1 MNQKLIVASL
11 LCFVGVQLQG
21 CDLGLTDVRKCVS
34 PKFWNWFSVLEN
46 SKECQGD
53 VIKCFAGQQD
63 KTDANKTDVSDQTG
77 VSDCIQ
83 KLFQDDT
90 WSTCGCLKHV
100 LKLVQDV
107 DPCCD
112 KAWDMVSSSCHV
124 AAKKSLF
131 YLAKYSDKFSGCD
144 VSESFKQPT
153 ALLAPDASRAEE
165 KRKSA
170 ITKLVLSGAGVGS
183 LLAAFALVVLKR
195 GARRVDVP
203 VMMLG

>member
-1 MNQKLIVASL
+1 MNKKVIVASL

-21 CDLGLTDVRKCVS
+21 CDLGLTEVRKCS
-34 PKFWNWFSVLEN
+34 GHKFWGWFWVLEN
-46 SKECQGD
+46 TEECPGD
-53 VIKCFAGQQD
+53 VIKCFAGQED
-63 KTDANKTDVSDQTG
+63 KTDANKTDAPDQKG

-83 KLFQDDT
+83 KMFQDTT
-90 WSTCGCLKHV
+90 WSTCSCLKHV
-100 LKLVQDV
+100 LKLFQDV

-112 KAWDMVSSSCHV
+112 EAWDMISAECHV
-124 AAKKSLF
+124 ATKKSL
-131 YLAKYSDKFSGCD
+131 YYVAKYSDKFTGCD
-144 VSESFKQPT
+144 VSDFFKQPT
-153 ALLAPDASRAEE
+153 ALLAPDASLAEE

-183 LLAAFALVVLKR
+183 FLAAFALVVLKR